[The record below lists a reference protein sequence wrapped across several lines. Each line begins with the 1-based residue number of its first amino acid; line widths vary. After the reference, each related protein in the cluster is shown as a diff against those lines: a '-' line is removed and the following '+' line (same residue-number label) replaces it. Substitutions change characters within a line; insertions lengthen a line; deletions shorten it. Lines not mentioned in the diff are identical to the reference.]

1 MLGSPLDEMIQ
12 LLQSDRIQFP
22 VHEIFGLRRVTY
34 TMTDEILSLLADLP
48 SQHVSSSQTQP
59 SDLLSGDNSVVG
71 ANDLEEENMESDHVD
86 ILDEVNEISS
96 DDMEEDP
103 DFIPRTDLP
112 EVVYVRHSE
121 DEETAATVIQRA
133 YRKVLEQRRSRNK
146 PGPEGQNRLYF
157 HLCWKRVREENRK
170 SDEYTWAF
178 LGMLPHLLFSLDCAE
193 LLAVEKKRK
202 MKKRLVSGNT
212 PEELDEISTIWNR
225 IPYGL
230 VLVS

>member
-1 MLGSPLDEMIQ
+1 MPGSPLDEMIQ
-12 LLQSDRIQFP
+12 LLQSDRIQSP
-22 VHEIFGLRRVTY
+22 VHKIFGLQRVTY
-34 TMTDEILSLLADLP
+34 AMTHEILSLLADLP

-71 ANDLEEENMESDHVD
+71 ANDESDHVD
-86 ILDEVNEISS
+86 ILDEVNEVSS

-121 DEETAATVIQRA
+121 DEKAAATVIQRA

-157 HLCWKRVREENRK
+157 HLCWKRIREENRK
-170 SDEYTWAF
+170 SDEYTRAF
-178 LGMLPHLLFSLDCAE
+178 LGILPHLLSSLDCAE
-193 LLAVEKKRK
+193 LLAMAKKRK
-202 MKKRLVSGNT
+202 MKKLLVSGNT
-212 PEELDEISTIWNR
+212 PEELGEISTVWNR